1 MPSHSKMDL
10 NKIIIDLHSMEAI
23 KFGKFTLKSGIISP
37 VYFDL
42 RVMVAYPKL
51 MADIA
56 KIMEEIC
63 DKSGLEPDLLCGVP
77 YTAFPLATLMSV
89 DKNIPSI
96 IRRKEKKE
104 YGTKKMLEGKFEVG
118 QNCLIIED
126 VITSGTSVLETATE
140 LKKENLKVTDAI
152 VFL

>member
-1 MPSHSKMDL
+1 MPAQSKMDL
-10 NKIIIDLHSMEAI
+10 NKIIVELHSMEAI

-89 DKNIPSI
+89 DKDIPSI
-96 IRRKEKKE
+96 IRYFK
-104 YGTKKMLEGKFEVG
+104 
-118 QNCLIIED
+118 
-126 VITSGTSVLETATE
+126 
-140 LKKENLKVTDAI
+140 
-152 VFL
+152 

>member
-1 MPSHSKMDL
+1 MDL

-63 DKSGLEPDLLCGVP
+63 DISCC
-77 YTAFPLATLMSV
+77 
-89 DKNIPSI
+89 KNH
-96 IRRKEKKE
+96 
-104 YGTKKMLEGKFEVG
+104 LV
-118 QNCLIIED
+118 
-126 VITSGTSVLETATE
+126 
-140 LKKENLKVTDAI
+140 
-152 VFL
+152 